1 MSCGPLAPIF
11 WQRQPRLPMPVF
23 KFLRARLEAAL
34 ADPAD
39 RAFLVWPMVLGA
51 PKLVAAHPEGVPEAL
66 LLEQAAGILRS
77 VGVTDP
83 KAAWD
88 DALIRCPDTAD
99 RAPEG
104 FLPQRAWAPLGA
116 LVSLRLGVTLLA
128 LQGQPED
135 ERYRLGAGVALFNC
149 ALFHECHDAFE
160 SLWIEAEG
168 PLKAGLQGLIM
179 LAGGFHHQQMHN
191 ARGMMNLLE
200 DARRLLPPD
209 GGVLRT
215 PWGDVDPS
223 VGSAAAAERL
233 AWLAD
238 YDGEM
243 DLAPLWAMPRPTLE
257 LT

>member
-1 MSCGPLAPIF
+1 MSCGPLAPVF
-11 WQRQPRLPMPVF
+11 WQRQPKLPLQVF
-23 KFLRARLEAAL
+23 KFLRARLHDAL
-34 ADPAD
+34 AAPAD
-39 RAFLVWPMVLGA
+39 RALLVWPMLLGA
-51 PKLVAAHPEGVPEAL
+51 PKLVAAHPEGVPEGL
-66 LLEQAAGILRS
+66 LLAQAEGILRS

-88 DALIRCPDTAD
+88 EALARHPDLAD

-104 FLPQRAWAPLGA
+104 WLPQRAWAPLGA
-116 LVSLRLGVTLLA
+116 LVSLRLGVTLIA

-135 ERYRLGAGVALFNC
+135 ARYPLGAGVALFNC

-160 SLWIEAEG
+160 DLWVAAEG

-191 ARGMMNLLE
+191 PRGMSNLLG
-200 DARRLLPPD
+200 DARRLLPGD
-209 GGVLRT
+209 GLLRT
-215 PWGDVDPS
+215 PWGAVDA
-223 VGSAAAAERL
+223 SAALAAAEARL

-243 DLAPLWAMPRPTLE
+243 DLAPLWDLERPTLE